1 MALLPA
7 VEPDP
12 LKVMVT
18 GAVPLLA
25 EVVMAA
31 VGGVFTTGALAVM
44 VVVATLDWLFASR
57 TVS

>member
-1 MALLPA
+1 M
-7 VEPDP
+7 
-12 LKVMVT
+12 T

-25 EVVMAA
+25 DVVKAA

-44 VVVATLDWLFASR
+44 VVVATLDWLLASK